1 METLRVGFAGH
12 TDTVVGNG
20 ASSASTE
27 SSSSAR
33 AWFQWGGTIFAF
45 SGLGDFDV
53 CVEKKW
59 KNAEVEA
66 LHNPNDDWAE
76 ICFMLQPV
84 SGFLLILNRTGR
96 RSSLQTTLLVLYLV
110 TSFPTALFKIL
121 RGQIGCWVAFLAI
134 AANLYFPQTFPVSRF
149 LLFVVTPD
157 WLTDR
162 LRDGIVSGIVCLVIG
177 VSLVITEVRGIG
189 GLGNCQCTFH
199 CFGCCLG
206 IAFLFF
212 FTIRYLCLGTW

>member
-1 METLRVGFAGH
+1 MIHPNVNFIFWFCFHEERWDFLHLRWSVKCK
-12 TDTVVGNG
+12 N
-20 ASSASTE
+20 
-27 SSSSAR
+27 
-33 AWFQWGGTIFAF
+33 WCP
-45 SGLGDFDV
+45 V
-53 CVEKKW
+53 CCYCISLIKSFI
-59 KNAEVEA
+59 
-66 LHNPNDDWAE
+66 LY
-76 ICFMLQPV
+76 L
-84 SGFLLILNRTGR
+84 SLSYRFLLILNRTGR
-96 RSSLQTTLLVLYLV
+96 RSSLQTTLLVLYLI

-149 LLFVVTPD
+149 LLFVITPD

-162 LRDGIVSGIVCLVIG
+162 LRDGIVSGIVCLIIG

>member
-33 AWFQWGGTIFAF
+33 AWFQWGGTIFA
-45 SGLGDFDV
+45 L
-53 CVEKKW
+53 
-59 KNAEVEA
+59 
-66 LHNPNDDWAE
+66 
-76 ICFMLQPV
+76 
-84 SGFLLILNRTGR
+84 FLLILNRTGR

>member
-1 METLRVGFAGH
+1 METLRVGFAEVVSSVAGH

-20 ASSASTE
+20 TSSASTE

-33 AWFQWGGTIFAF
+33 AWFQWGGTIFA
-45 SGLGDFDV
+45 L
-53 CVEKKW
+53 
-59 KNAEVEA
+59 
-66 LHNPNDDWAE
+66 
-76 ICFMLQPV
+76 
-84 SGFLLILNRTGR
+84 FLLILNRTGR

-110 TSFPTALFKIL
+110 TSFPTALFKIS

-149 LLFVVTPD
+149 LLFVIIPD

-162 LRDGIVSGIVCLVIG
+162 LRDGIVSGIVCLIIG

-189 GLGNCQCTFH
+189 GLGNCQCTSH

-212 FTIRYLCLGTW
+212 FTILYLCSGTW